1 MRMTTPTFAAQKRAW
16 SSPPVD
22 DIGYLPATD
31 LLAMDDHDFC
41 TVMRRMEENRYG
53 GWRNLRNRW
62 IDLLRIDSTS
72 GKRVLDYGCG
82 VGVEALQF
90 APSNKVWVADI
101 VRDNLNVAARLF
113 ALSNYQL
120 EDALLIQGS
129 PPFIKKT
136 ARFDPHGAFDVIHC
150 SGVLHHIV
158 DPIPVVK
165 EMASWLTEGG
175 ELRLMLYS
183 DKAWLAATGEYP
195 PPEDVTDHP
204 LREKFVRTFDAVGDW
219 ADWYNQQRLVDRF
232 GEWFEVVE
240 YDWITRAGDYVG
252 AVLLK
257 R

>member
-1 MRMTTPTFAAQKRAW
+1 MTAPSFAAQKKAW

-22 DIGYLPATD
+22 DIGYLPAAD

-41 TVMRRMEENRYG
+41 TVMRKMEENRYG

-62 IDLLRIDSTS
+62 VDLLRIDNTHD
-72 GKRVLDYGCG
+72 KRVLDYGCG

-101 VRDNLNVAARLF
+101 VPANLKVAQRLF
-113 ALSNYQL
+113 ALSDYEL
-120 EDALLIQGS
+120 AGS
-129 PPFIKKT
+129 FVLTEKPPFIKATEK
-136 ARFDPHGAFDVIHC
+136 FDPDSAFDVIHC

-158 DPIPVVK
+158 DPVPVVH
-165 EMASWLTEGG
+165 EMAGWLTDRG

-232 GEWFEVVE
+232 GEWFDVVS
-240 YDWITRAGDYVG
+240 YDWITRAGDYVA
-252 AVLLK
+252 AVLVK
-257 R
+257 K